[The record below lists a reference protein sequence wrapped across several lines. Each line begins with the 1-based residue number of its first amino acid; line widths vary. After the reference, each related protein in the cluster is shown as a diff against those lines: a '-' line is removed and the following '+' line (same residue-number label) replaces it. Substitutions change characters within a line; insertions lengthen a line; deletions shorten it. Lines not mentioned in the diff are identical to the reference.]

1 MRLKEILYGSDR
13 LKPKQE
19 QIRQMVLYPFAGI
32 FTALAN
38 FLSFVLMNMIL
49 HDSINVV
56 LAGRVVDISL
66 VIKQFV
72 SWVATII
79 TAYTTNRIFVFRS
92 HGNYFL
98 ELMGFAAARLS
109 TFVFIELL
117 LFSFMVKWMEN
128 RLGISREALIF
139 AVGSFKFTYIYLVK
153 ILNNIALVILNFVL
167 SKWIVF
173 RSSSKYQELKQKG
186 NETNAAQ

>member
-13 LKPKQE
+13 LTSKQE

-38 FLSFVLMNMIL
+38 FLSFVLMNLIL
-49 HDSINVV
+49 HDAINVV
-56 LAGRVVDISL
+56 LAGHAVDISL

-109 TFVFIELL
+109 TFVLIELL

-153 ILNNIALVILNFVL
+153 ILNNIALVILNFVM